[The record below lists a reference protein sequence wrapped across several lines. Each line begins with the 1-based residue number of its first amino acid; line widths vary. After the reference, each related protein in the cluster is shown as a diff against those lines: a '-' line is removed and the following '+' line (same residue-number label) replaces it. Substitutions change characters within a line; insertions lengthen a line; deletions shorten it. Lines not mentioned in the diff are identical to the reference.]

1 MAEEP
6 INLVSEQNVDYHIVT
21 LFEKLEAL
29 KNENKA
35 NSQCTAKLPIKVEIR
50 TLEFWRS
57 VISECLAS
65 FVYVFIVCGASAAGA
80 GVGPITSSPVPSSV
94 LLSTALAAGFAMI
107 SLTQCFGHI
116 SGKFF
121 F

>member
-6 INLVSEQNVDYHIVT
+6 INLVSEQNIDYHIVT

-35 NSQCTAKLPIKVEIR
+35 NNQCTAKLPLKVEIR

-80 GVGPITSSPVPSSV
+80 GVGPKTSSPVPSV

-107 SLTQCFGHI
+107 SLTQCFAHI
-116 SGKFF
+116 SGKLS
-121 F
+121 